1 MKQAAGLRSG
11 PAAFCANRLAA
22 SRHAEIQQ
30 FFIRDVEPSAVVPR
44 LTHQER
50 LQGRIMAAD
59 RTGLG
64 FLGLIFGGVTA
75 AVMLVAC
82 TVVIG
87 HIDGRLQLE
96 SQTANV
102 ASSIVVR

>member
-1 MKQAAGLRSG
+1 
-11 PAAFCANRLAA
+11 
-22 SRHAEIQQ
+22 
-30 FFIRDVEPSAVVPR
+30 VR
-44 LTHQER
+44 LTLQER
-50 LQGRIMAAD
+50 LQGRIMTAD

-82 TVVIG
+82 TVVLG
-87 HIDGRLQLE
+87 HVDGRFQLE

-102 ASSIVVR
+102 TSSIVVR

>member
-1 MKQAAGLRSG
+1 M
-11 PAAFCANRLAA
+11 
-22 SRHAEIQQ
+22 
-30 FFIRDVEPSAVVPR
+30 
-44 LTHQER
+44 T
-50 LQGRIMAAD
+50 AD

-64 FLGLIFGGVTA
+64 FLGFIFGGVTA

-82 TVVIG
+82 TVVLG

-102 ASSIVVR
+102 TGSIVAQ

>member
-1 MKQAAGLRSG
+1 M
-11 PAAFCANRLAA
+11 
-22 SRHAEIQQ
+22 
-30 FFIRDVEPSAVVPR
+30 
-44 LTHQER
+44 T
-50 LQGRIMAAD
+50 AD

-102 ASSIVVR
+102 ASPIVVR